1 MSGKIILRIFV
12 WAVSMALGFAI
23 AALIVVVGLP
33 AIKPESAGITIA
45 EFGTLYYLFIAV
57 PLGLVFLVWIDLLA
71 DTGILPD

>member
-1 MSGKIILRIFV
+1 MSGKTILRIFV
-12 WAVSMALGFAI
+12 WGISMALGFAV

-45 EFGTLYYLFIAV
+45 DFGTLYYLFIAV
-57 PLGLVFLVWIDLLA
+57 PLGLIFLVWLDLLA

>member
-1 MSGKIILRIFV
+1 MSGKSILRIFV
-12 WAVSMALGFAI
+12 WSISMALGFAV
-23 AALIVVVGLP
+23 AALTVIVGLP

-45 EFGTLYYLFIAV
+45 DFGTLYYLFIAV

>member
-1 MSGKIILRIFV
+1 MSGKTILRIFI
-12 WAVSMALGFAI
+12 WGISMALGFAV

-45 EFGTLYYLFIAV
+45 DFGTLYYLFIAV
-57 PLGLVFLVWIDLLA
+57 PLGLVFLVWLDLLA

>member
-1 MSGKIILRIFV
+1 MSGKTILRIFV
-12 WAVSMALGFAI
+12 WLISMALGFAM

-45 EFGTLYYLFIAV
+45 DFGTLYYLFIAV

>member
-1 MSGKIILRIFV
+1 MSGKNILRFFV
-12 WAVSMALGFAI
+12 WLISMALGFAV
-23 AALIVVVGLP
+23 AALMVIVGLP

-45 EFGTLYYLFIAV
+45 EFGTLYYLFVAV

>member
-1 MSGKIILRIFV
+1 MSGKTILRIFV
-12 WAVSMALGFAI
+12 WGISMALGFAV

-45 EFGTLYYLFIAV
+45 DFGTLYYLFIAV
-57 PLGLVFLVWIDLLA
+57 PLGLVFLVWLDLLA

>member
-1 MSGKIILRIFV
+1 MSGKTILRIFV
-12 WAVSMALGFAI
+12 WGISMALGFAA

-45 EFGTLYYLFIAV
+45 DFGTLYYLFIAV
-57 PLGLVFLVWIDLLA
+57 PLGLVFLVWLDLLA

>member
-1 MSGKIILRIFV
+1 MSGKTILRLFV
-12 WAVSMALGFAI
+12 WLISMALGFAV
-23 AALIVVVGLP
+23 AALMVVVGLP

-45 EFGTLYYLFIAV
+45 EFGTLYYLFVAV

>member
-1 MSGKIILRIFV
+1 MSGKTILRIFV
-12 WAVSMALGFAI
+12 WLISMALGFAL
-23 AALIVVVGLP
+23 AALMVVVGLP

-45 EFGTLYYLFIAV
+45 EFGTLYYLFVAV

>member
-1 MSGKIILRIFV
+1 
-12 WAVSMALGFAI
+12 MALGFAV

-45 EFGTLYYLFIAV
+45 DFGTLYYLFIAV
-57 PLGLVFLVWIDLLA
+57 PLGLVFLVWLDLLA

>member
-1 MSGKIILRIFV
+1 MSGKTILRIFV
-12 WAVSMALGFAI
+12 WLISMALGFAV
-23 AALIVVVGLP
+23 AALIVIVGLP

-45 EFGTLYYLFIAV
+45 DFGTLYYLFIAV

>member
-1 MSGKIILRIFV
+1 MSGKTILRIFV
-12 WAVSMALGFAI
+12 WLISMALGFAV

-45 EFGTLYYLFIAV
+45 DFGTLYYLFIAV

>member
-1 MSGKIILRIFV
+1 MSGKTILRIFV
-12 WAVSMALGFAI
+12 WGGAMTLGFAV

-45 EFGTLYYLFIAV
+45 DFGTLYYLFIAV
-57 PLGLVFLVWIDLLA
+57 PLGLVFLVWLDLLA